1 MYTLYYSPGTCA
13 LATQVIL
20 REIGAEFTLKN
31 KKDVADFS
39 SVSKV
44 GAVPILHTG
53 SRYLR
58 EGAAII
64 LYLLEQHKNNLLPPE
79 GDARTQALQNL
90 LFANA
95 TVHPAYSKL
104 FFLGSAVKNEA
115 QKIELMTVAAQGIEK
130 LWKVVEEELGDKP
143 FLGGKTVSPAD
154 ILLTVYSAWGKFFPV
169 DIHIPEKVQAMLNKV
184 KQLPTYQASV
194 NSEKALAA

>member
-1 MYTLYYSPGTCA
+1 MDTLYYSPGTCS

-39 SVSKV
+39 TISKV
-44 GAVPILHTG
+44 GAVPVLHNGT
-53 SRYLR
+53 RYLR

-64 LYLLEQHKNNLLPPE
+64 LYLLEQHKNSLLPE
-79 GDARTQALQNL
+79 SGEARTQAIQNL

-104 FFLGSAVKNEA
+104 FFLGNAAKDES
-115 QKIELMTVAAQGIEK
+115 QKIELMKAAAQSLDK
-130 LWKVVEEELGDKP
+130 LWTVVEDELGDKP
-143 FLGGKTVSPAD
+143 FLGGSSVSPAD
-154 ILLTVYSAWGKFFPV
+154 ILLAVYSNWGKFFPV
-169 DIHIPEKVQAMLNKV
+169 EIHIPDTVQAMIKRV
-184 KQLPTYQASV
+184 MQMPTYQASV

>member
-1 MYTLYYSPGTCA
+1 MYTLYYSPGTCS
-13 LATQVIL
+13 LATQIIL

-44 GAVPILHTG
+44 GAVPVLHTG

-64 LYLLEQHKNNLLPPE
+64 LYLLEHHKNNLLPTE
-79 GDARTQALQNL
+79 GDARTQAIQNL

-95 TVHPAYSKL
+95 TIHPAYSRL
-104 FFLGSAVKNEA
+104 FFLGRVVNDEA
-115 QKIELMTVAAQGIEK
+115 QKIELMKAVAQNLES
-130 LWKVVEEELGDKP
+130 LWEVVDEELGDKP
-143 FLGGKTVSPAD
+143 FLGGKNISPAD
-154 ILLTVYSAWGKFFPV
+154 ILLAVYSAWGKFFPV
-169 DIHIPEKVQAMLNKV
+169 DINIPEKVQAMLNKV
-184 KQLPTYQASV
+184 KQMPTYQAAV

>member
-31 KKDVADFS
+31 KKDVANFS
-39 SVSKV
+39 TISKV
-44 GAVPILHTG
+44 GAVPVLHTG

-64 LYLLEQHKNNLLPPE
+64 LYLLEQHKNTLLPLE
-79 GDARTQALQNL
+79 GEARTQALQNL

-104 FFLGSAVKNEA
+104 FFLNSAVKDEA
-115 QKIELMTVAAQGIEK
+115 QKIELMTAAAQGIEK
-130 LWKVVEEELGDKP
+130 LWNVVEEELGDKP
-143 FLGGKTVSPAD
+143 FLGGKTVSSAD
-154 ILLTVYSAWGKFFPV
+154 ILLTVYSTWGKFFPV
-169 DIHIPEKVQAMLNKV
+169 NIHIPEKVQAM
-184 KQLPTYQASV
+184 
-194 NSEKALAA
+194 